1 MANLKKV
8 NKTIKAMTGLDIEV
22 VRGDGYVYFD
32 GEDGFGKIDSVYAH
46 PVTTTTDEMTQFC
59 LEAMHGV
66 YFDIFGA
73 VAE

>member
-8 NKTIKAMTGLDIEV
+8 NKTIKAATGLDIEV

-46 PVTTTTDEMTQFC
+46 PVTTTTDEMTRFC
-59 LEAMHGV
+59 LEAIQG
-66 YFDIFGA
+66 
-73 VAE
+73 ERR